1 MADSGARK
9 GRGLG
14 GARGAGRGQE
24 GTGAGGNG
32 CMSAWRCR
40 GAEGHRGHG
49 GHGDLEGGS
58 WAKMGACGGVLG
70 GGGGGPIKGA
80 KSRPQKGGQEQAL
93 TDKTLRKGGRMART
107 TQKRGHR
114 RRLEGKY
121 IQKEDGQRQSSRRS
135 SSSRGSR
142 SSRGSSSR
150 CSCSGGSSIK

>member
-1 MADSGARK
+1 MEAVRAG
-9 GRGLG
+9 GPG

-70 GGGGGPIKGA
+70 RGGGGPIKGA

-93 TDKTLRKGGRMART
+93 TDKTLRRGGRMARK
-107 TQKRGHR
+107 TQKKGHR
-114 RRLEGKY
+114 RRL
-121 IQKEDGQRQSSRRS
+121 
-135 SSSRGSR
+135 
-142 SSRGSSSR
+142 
-150 CSCSGGSSIK
+150 GGVNTLKTKTDKNKAVVEAVVVVVAEVVVVAVVDVVVVVVVVV